1 MNGLT
6 RRFVVWMIAGVA
18 LCAAAPPV
26 RAAMQTGDLVRA
38 QDVLNV
44 TVADQPSLSQKYS
57 VGSDGRVTFPLIG
70 TLQAAGLS
78 PDQLAA
84 EVRKRFAA
92 GFFNNPQ
99 VRIEIER
106 VKRVFVFGGVTQPGM
121 YPLTPSMTLM
131 EVLARAGYQGASEAI
146 IVRSKNGSTAP
157 ALPDQEGSEVIRVN
171 LREFEKELEK
181 GQLSRNVLLADA
193 DTIYVPRFDPNR
205 IYVSGQVR
213 APGAFSVPE
222 KTTVYQALA
231 LAGGP
236 TEKAALGK
244 VKIMRL
250 VDGKQK
256 TINAKLED
264 FVRPGDTIVVPERYF

>member
-1 MNGLT
+1 MMN
-6 RRFVVWMIAGVA
+6 RRLFVWLITGAVCAGA
-18 LCAAAPPV
+18 LPV
-26 RAAMQTGDLVRA
+26 RAATQSGERVRA
-38 QDVLNV
+38 QDVLSV
-44 TVADQPSLSQKYS
+44 TVVDQPALTQKYS
-57 VGSDGRVTFPLIG
+57 VDADGRVALPLIG
-70 TLQAAGLS
+70 ILQAAGLS

-84 EVRKRFAA
+84 EIQRRLAD

-99 VRIEIER
+99 VRVEVER
-106 VKRVFVFGGVTQPGM
+106 AMRVFVFGGVTNPGM
-121 YPLTPSMTLM
+121 YPLSRSMTLM
-131 EVLARAGYQGASEAI
+131 EVLARAGYQGASEVI
-146 IVRSKNGSTAP
+146 IVRSKNGGTAP
-157 ALPDQEGSEVIRVN
+157 ALPDQEGAEVIRVN

-181 GQLSRNVLLADA
+181 GHLSRNVLLADA

-213 APGAFSVPE
+213 TPGAYSVPD

-236 TEKAALGK
+236 TERASLGK

-264 FVRPGDTIVVPERYF
+264 LVRPGDTIVVPERYF

>member
-1 MNGLT
+1 
-6 RRFVVWMIAGVA
+6 MIAGA
-18 LCAAAPPV
+18 MCAGVLPVTAAN
-26 RAAMQTGDLVRA
+26 QNGDVIRA
-38 QDVLNV
+38 QDALNV
-44 TVADQPSLSQKYS
+44 IVVDQPTLTQKYS
-57 VGSDGRVTFPLIG
+57 VGADGRVTFPMIG

-84 EVRKRFAA
+84 EMRRRLSD

-106 VKRVFVFGGVTQPGM
+106 AKRVFVFGGVQNPGM
-121 YPLTPSMTLM
+121 YPLSPSMTLM

-146 IVRSKNGSTAP
+146 IVRSKNGSAAP

-213 APGAFSVPE
+213 TPGAYSVPE

-236 TEKAALGK
+236 TERASLGK

>member
-1 MNGLT
+1 MNGRL
-6 RRFVVWMIAGVA
+6 FVWMIAGA
-18 LCAAAPPV
+18 LCAGALPV
-26 RAAMQTGDLVRA
+26 RAATQNGDVVRP

-44 TVADQPSLSQKYS
+44 TVVDQPALTQKYS
-57 VGSDGRVTFPLIG
+57 VGGDGWVMFPLIG

-84 EVRKRFAA
+84 EMRRRLAD
-92 GFFNNPQ
+92 GFVNNPQ
-99 VRIEIER
+99 VRVEIER
-106 VKRVFVFGGVTQPGM
+106 TMRVFVFGGVTNPGM
-121 YPLTPSMTLM
+121 YPLSRSMTLM
-131 EVLARAGYQGASEAI
+131 EVLARAGYQGASEVI
-146 IVRSKNGSTAP
+146 IVRAKDGATAP
-157 ALPDQEGSEVIRVN
+157 ALPDQEGAEVIRVN

-213 APGAFSVPE
+213 NPGAFSVPD
-222 KTTVYQALA
+222 KTTVLQALA

-236 TEKAALGK
+236 TERASLGK
-244 VKIMRL
+244 VRIMRL

-256 TINAKLED
+256 TIRAQLKDL
-264 FVRPGDTIVVPERYF
+264 VRPGDTIIVPERYF

>member
-1 MNGLT
+1 MNGRL
-6 RRFVVWMIAGVA
+6 FFAWMIVGVVCAGA
-18 LCAAAPPV
+18 LPV
-26 RAAMQTGDLVRA
+26 RAAIQNGSGDRVRA
-38 QDVLNV
+38 QDVLNI
-44 TVADQPSLSQKYS
+44 TVVDQPTLTQKYT
-57 VGSDGRVTFPLIG
+57 VDADGRIALPLIG
-70 TLQAAGLS
+70 ILQAAGLT
-78 PDQLAA
+78 PEELAA
-84 EVRKRFAA
+84 EMRRRLSD
-92 GFFNNPQ
+92 GFFTNPQ

-106 VKRVFVFGGVTQPGM
+106 AMRVFVFGGVTAPGM
-121 YPLTPSMTLM
+121 YPLTKSMTLM

-146 IVRSKNGSTAP
+146 IVRSKDGGVSP
-157 ALPDQEGSEVIRVN
+157 AMPDQKDAEVIRVN

-205 IYVSGQVR
+205 VYVSGQVR
-213 APGAFSVPE
+213 TPGAYSVPD

-236 TEKAALGK
+236 TERASLGK